1 MIARALTV
9 LHLLAMAAAAGILI
23 SFALAFSLTGEPG
36 AARVMAGAAIV
47 TAYAGYL
54 HRRLDAIAQ
63 ESER

>member
-23 SFALAFSLTGEPG
+23 SFALAFCLTGE
-36 AARVMAGAAIV
+36 
-47 TAYAGYL
+47 
-54 HRRLDAIAQ
+54 Q